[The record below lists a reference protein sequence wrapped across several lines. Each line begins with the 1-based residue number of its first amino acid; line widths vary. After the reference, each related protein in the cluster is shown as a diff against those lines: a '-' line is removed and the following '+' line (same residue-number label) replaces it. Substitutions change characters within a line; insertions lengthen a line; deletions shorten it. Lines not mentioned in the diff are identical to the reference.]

1 MHPSRQKLYARLLLG
16 LGVTLGLVWLARLDY
31 ARKISTDLL
40 DLIPVDE
47 RSPELALVR
56 TLSGERQARVALFA
70 LKVPATSAESP
81 AEFAERRARAAEV
94 FMGALRRSPAF
105 AEVMLMGDTAVRDAL
120 GRHVFQQRF
129 DLLLP
134 GWLTARARDYRAA
147 GESAPWSQWLAERTA
162 SDLEKYL
169 ARPEALALQSLLPAD
184 PLLLVP
190 DFVEKMQG
198 FVDPG
203 GPSGGERGAVLI
215 WARAAAAPL
224 REEGQGPVFAAVE
237 SAWAA
242 ARSAAPGTDLRWTA
256 FSRFAAESRRRI
268 EREMSVLNLISLVA
282 VLAVAAVS
290 VRHVFKALHL
300 APVILCALLG
310 AWVATT
316 MVFERVH
323 VLVFVVGSLLGGIA
337 VDYGFYL
344 YLQPPRRPGEPYLE
358 KVGRLLKPL
367 LASALTTVI
376 GFSLLLFS
384 ELPLIRQLGVFVS
397 AGLLCALAAA
407 LLWFAQVD
415 EPFLE
420 TRAFIR
426 FRGLDRAS
434 GRGRRLRWLVVA
446 GGLVALV
453 GPWRLRWHDDIRE
466 LEIPAPAL
474 WAEDAEVRA
483 LVGENPVQTIY
494 LTRGETAAAAR
505 TALERFLA
513 WQAGAFPDSMAASV
527 GTLLPTVEEWAA
539 LPERVAALTDFEPQ
553 LEAALTRHG
562 FAPEEFTPFFVAWR
576 EWRSRPVR
584 PAFEDLATGLTRE
597 LRGPLALLMS
607 AEPGAYWFAIM
618 ANHPPGVSPP
628 AETATVEAAQLQTLN
643 HLFGRYRVSALRLSA
658 LGLGLV
664 GLSVF
669 VLYRPRRGLRIFAL
683 PSGSC
688 LFAFGVF
695 GLAGQTMNLFHL
707 FGAFLGVCLSHNY
720 AIFSA
725 ENAARGE
732 TPPPSIRLSALT
744 TAVSFGVLALSRI
757 PVVAALGSMV
767 AVIVLTALVVV
778 ELEPF
783 PPAVPGPNGAAPAGR
798 PSDLGSSGRP

>member
-1 MHPSRQKLYARLLLG
+1 MQPPRQKLFARLLLG
-16 LGVTLGLVWLARLDY
+16 LGVALGLVWLARLDY
-31 ARKISTDLL
+31 ARKISTDVL
-40 DLIPVDE
+40 DLIPADE

-70 LKVPATSAESP
+70 LSVPARSGEAPE
-81 AEFAERRARAAEV
+81 EFAARRNRAAEAFV
-94 FMGALRRSPAF
+94 DALRHSAVF
-105 AEVMLMGDTAVRDAL
+105 AEAMPIGDTAARDAF
-120 GRHVFQQRF
+120 GRYVFEQRF

-134 GWLTARARDYRAA
+134 GWLAVRGREYQASGAR
-147 GESAPWSQWLAERTA
+147 ESWSQWLAERTA
-162 SDLEKYL
+162 AGLEQYL
-169 ARPEALALQSLLPAD
+169 ARPEALAFQALVPAD

-190 DFVEKMQG
+190 GFVEKVQG
-198 FVDPG
+198 FIDPG
-203 GPSGGERGAVLI
+203 ARPGGKQDAVLI
-215 WARAAAAPL
+215 WARTVAAPL

-242 ARSAAPGTDLRWTA
+242 ARSVVPGTSLRWTA
-256 FSRFAAESRRRI
+256 ISRFAAESRRRI
-268 EREMSVLNLISLVA
+268 EREMSMLNLISLAA
-282 VLAVAAVS
+282 VLTVAAVS
-290 VRHVFKALHL
+290 VRRVFKALHL
-300 APVILCALLG
+300 VPVMLCALLG

-323 VLVFVVGSLLGGIA
+323 VLVFVVGSLLGGVA

-344 YLQPPRRPGEPYLE
+344 YLQPPRRPGEPYRE
-358 KVGRLLKPL
+358 KVGRLMKPL

-397 AGLLCALAAA
+397 AGLLCALATA

-415 EPFLE
+415 PPFLE

-426 FRGLDRAS
+426 FRGLA
-434 GRGRRLRWLVVA
+434 GATGPGRRLRWLLVA
-446 GGLVALV
+446 GALVALV

-474 WAEDAEVRA
+474 QAEDAEVRA
-483 LVGENPVQTIY
+483 LAGDNPDQTIY

-505 TALERFLA
+505 TALEQFLA
-513 WQAGAFPDSMAASV
+513 WHAGAFPGSAAASV
-527 GTLLPTVEEWAA
+527 GALLPTTAEWAA
-539 LPERVAALTDFEPQ
+539 LPDRMEATADFEPQ
-553 LEAALTRHG
+553 LQAALARHG
-562 FAPEEFTPFFVAWR
+562 FAPEEFAPFFAAWR
-576 EWRSRPVR
+576 AWRQR
-584 PAFEDLATGLTRE
+584 PARPAYEDLAGGVTRE
-597 LRGPLALLMS
+597 LRGPLGLLMS
-607 AEPGAYWFAIM
+607 AEPGAYWFATV
-618 ANHPPGVSPP
+618 ANHPPGANPP
-628 AETATVEAAQLQTLN
+628 LETATVEAAQLQTLN
-643 HLFGRYRVSALRLSA
+643 RLFGRYRVSALRLSIC
-658 LGLGLV
+658 GLGLV
-664 GLSVF
+664 GLSVL

-688 LFAFGVF
+688 LFAFGLF

-707 FGAFLGVCLSHNY
+707 LGAFLGVCLSHNY

-757 PVVAALGSMV
+757 PVVAALGSTV
-767 AVIVLTALVVV
+767 ALIVLTALVVV

-783 PPAVPGPNGAAPAGR
+783 APAAPKPDAAAEK
-798 PSDLGSSGRP
+798 

>member
-16 LGVTLGLVWLARLDY
+16 LGVLLGVVWLAQLDY
-31 ARKISTDLL
+31 ARKISTDVL
-40 DLIPVDE
+40 DLVPAGE

-56 TLSGERQARVALFA
+56 TLSGERQAQVALFA
-70 LKVPATSAESP
+70 LKVPARPAESP
-81 AEFAERRARAAEV
+81 AEFTERRARAVGVLVEV
-94 FMGALRRSPAF
+94 LRRSPAF
-105 AEVMLMGDTAVRDAL
+105 AEVMLMGDPAARDAL
-120 GRHVFQQRF
+120 GRHVFQERF

-134 GWLTARARDYRAA
+134 GWLAARAREYRAA
-147 GESAPWSQWLAERTA
+147 GESVPWSRWLAERAA

-169 ARPEALALQSLLPAD
+169 ARPEALAFQSLLPAD

-190 DFVEKMQG
+190 EFAEKAQG
-198 FVDPG
+198 FVEAGGRPG
-203 GPSGGERGAVLI
+203 SEKGAVLI
-215 WARAAAAPL
+215 WARTAAAPL
-224 REEGQGPVFAAVE
+224 REEGQGPVFAAVAR
-237 SAWAA
+237 AWAA

-256 FSRFAAESRRRI
+256 ISRFAAESRRRI
-268 EREMSVLNLISLVA
+268 QHEMSVLNLISLAA

-290 VRHVFKALHL
+290 VRRVFKALNL
-300 APVILCALLG
+300 APVMLCALLG

-316 MVFERVH
+316 MVFARVH
-323 VLVFVVGSLLGGIA
+323 VLVFVVGSLLGGVA

-344 YLQPPRRPGEPYLE
+344 YLQPPLRPGEPYRE
-358 KVGRLLKPL
+358 KVGRLLRPL

-376 GFSLLLFS
+376 GFSMLFFS
-384 ELPLIRQLGVFVS
+384 ELPFIRQLGVFVS

-420 TRAFIR
+420 TRAFVR
-426 FRGLDRAS
+426 YRGSDGAS
-434 GRGRRLRWLVVA
+434 GPGHWRRWLIAA
-446 GGLVALV
+446 GAFVALV
-453 GPWRLRWHDDIRE
+453 GPWRLHWHDDIRE

-474 WAEDAEVRA
+474 QAEDAEVRA
-483 LVGENPVQTIY
+483 LLGDNPAQTIY
-494 LTRGETAAAAR
+494 LTRGDTAAAAR
-505 TALERFLA
+505 TALEGFLT
-513 WQAGAFPDSMAASV
+513 WHAGTFPGSSAASI
-527 GTLLPTVEEWAA
+527 GTLLPTAEEWAT
-539 LPERVAALTDFEPQ
+539 LPDRVAALADFEPQ
-553 LEAALTRHG
+553 LEAALARHG
-562 FAPEEFTPFFVAWR
+562 FSPEEFTPFFSAWR
-576 EWRSRPVR
+576 TWRER
-584 PAFEDLATGLTRE
+584 PARPAYGDVARGLTRE

-607 AEPGAYWFAIM
+607 AEPGAYWFATV
-618 ANHPPGVSPP
+618 ANHPTGVSPP
-628 AETATVEAAQLQTLN
+628 AETATVEAAQLQSLN
-643 HLFGRYRVSALRLSA
+643 HLFGRYRMSALRLSA

-683 PSGSC
+683 PAGSC

-707 FGAFLGVCLSHNY
+707 LGAFLGVCLSHNY

-757 PVVAALGSMV
+757 PVVAALGFTV
-767 AVIVLTALVVV
+767 ALIVLTALVAV

-783 PPAVPGPNGAAPAGR
+783 AAPAPEPDDAAPAR
-798 PSDLGSSGRP
+798 K